1 MYNIQFSLSDM
12 KRRWFELFFIV
23 IQMTIAMLLFCYS
36 ISIILDGMK
45 AIDIL
50 ESSKIKSYDFKLTV
64 NVEEKDSN
72 KIDKQDIGKLNAIY
86 KIVNDSK
93 YSNLV
98 VMDNSTQFSISD
110 DLIKNKGLDNVVLKN
125 DSINY
130 MMVNNNF
137 FNFFGL
143 DKNYKKLLADKKSA
157 ILGNQFRKYF
167 KIGDYIEDGN
177 GERFKIKGFFRKGE
191 FFVNPFQENN
201 TVTLNDFMVT
211 SFRFSKNISSLDYI
225 SFLDNSLILPKNEI
239 LKNKIIK
246 KINKFNLRYINMER
260 ISDEIIESRKDI
272 YNAFITIMVIAVL
285 ILFFSS
291 VTLITNIIQYIQDNL
306 REFAVNMICGGSRRD
321 ILLRIGIQI
330 IIMEIFSFLS
340 LFIVFGLDYN
350 VLISCGVLFLYGII
364 AMIYPM
370 RIFSR
375 QQIVNIMRKN

>member
-1 MYNIQFSLSDM
+1 
-12 KRRWFELFFIV
+12 
-23 IQMTIAMLLFCYS
+23 
-36 ISIILDGMK
+36 
-45 AIDIL
+45 
-50 ESSKIKSYDFKLTV
+50 
-64 NVEEKDSN
+64 
-72 KIDKQDIGKLNAIY
+72 
-86 KIVNDSK
+86 
-93 YSNLV
+93 
-98 VMDNSTQFSISD
+98 
-110 DLIKNKGLDNVVLKN
+110 
-125 DSINY
+125 
-130 MMVNNNF
+130 
-137 FNFFGL
+137 
-143 DKNYKKLLADKKSA
+143 
-157 ILGNQFRKYF
+157 
-167 KIGDYIEDGN
+167 
-177 GERFKIKGFFRKGE
+177 
-191 FFVNPFQENN
+191 
-201 TVTLNDFMVT
+201 
-211 SFRFSKNISSLDYI
+211 
-225 SFLDNSLILPKNEI
+225 
-239 LKNKIIK
+239 
-246 KINKFNLRYINMER
+246 MER